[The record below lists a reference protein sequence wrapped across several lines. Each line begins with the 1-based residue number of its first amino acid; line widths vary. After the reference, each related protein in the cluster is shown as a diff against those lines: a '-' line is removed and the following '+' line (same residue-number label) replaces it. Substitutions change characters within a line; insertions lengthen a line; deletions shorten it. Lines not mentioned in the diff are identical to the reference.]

1 MKPLTLEE
9 TALKE
14 EMKERCLAKGQ
25 YIDEKAK
32 DKFKMLCHLEDF
44 EIQYWELLK
53 ENKKLKECYCNRTD
67 CSGRIK
73 NSRKYDS
80 LYQKYKSSSNNSC
93 LTKEKNIVG
102 KNLLEGTYFDC
113 NGIPKMIGIT
123 KAEYLEYKKLQQE
136 NKELEN
142 KIKRLEEIIQWYEK
156 ENRHNQEIIIDLS
169 KRIDKTTQAIDELLS
184 YDDFKDITN
193 ANFGNVK
200 EELKFYLSNY
210 KTLEDFRKE
219 IINNEK

>member
-53 ENKKLKECYCNRTD
+53 ENKQLKECYCNRTD

-80 LYQKYKSSSNNSC
+80 LYQKYNKQLDNWNK
-93 LTKEKNIVG
+93 LK
-102 KNLLEGTYFDC
+102 
-113 NGIPKMIGIT
+113 
-123 KAEYLEYKKLQQE
+123 EYLINDINDRNGTKIAEFEEGNRVSETISPIYTLMEDKSRTMKEVLDKMQ
-136 NKELEN
+136 ELE
-142 KIKRLEEIIQWYEK
+142 QGS
-156 ENRHNQEIIIDLS
+156 D
-169 KRIDKTTQAIDELLS
+169 
-184 YDDFKDITN
+184 
-193 ANFGNVK
+193 
-200 EELKFYLSNY
+200 SN
-210 KTLEDFRKE
+210 E
-219 IINNEK
+219 